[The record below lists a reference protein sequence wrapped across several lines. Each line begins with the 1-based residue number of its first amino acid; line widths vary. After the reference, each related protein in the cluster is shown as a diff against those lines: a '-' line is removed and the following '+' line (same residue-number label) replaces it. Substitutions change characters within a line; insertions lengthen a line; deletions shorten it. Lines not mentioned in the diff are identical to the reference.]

1 MMNMTE
7 IFTTYTR
14 RGKTPDIFKAIKS
27 DNFEEVRK
35 ILETQ
40 PEMIGAVA
48 PKKPAETMGMS
59 PLQVSLNTGW
69 HREIAWFLLENG
81 ADVNYMAGP
90 EYKLYGSSVGYPV
103 LFDAVC
109 SAVRNARRYVQD
121 TKAGEFRWVHTKDE
135 ADMSFNFLKR
145 MIELG
150 ADVNKTDYDG
160 RNSLMEAVAEAN
172 KLCPIV
178 NPETGKLYESLPV
191 TTEMTVDLR
200 RIFTLLIDSGADRN
214 NRSTYSMKTIRE
226 HYSTETI
233 WQICGDL
240 FL

>member
-1 MMNMTE
+1 M
-7 IFTTYTR
+7 
-14 RGKTPDIFKAIKS
+14 GKATDIFNAIKS
-27 DNFEEVRK
+27 DDFKAVKLAIEK
-35 ILETQ
+35 Q
-40 PEMIGAVA
+40 PELVCAVA

-59 PLQVSLNTGW
+59 PLQVALNTGW

-121 TKAGEFRWVHTKDE
+121 KQTRDLRWVHTKEE
-135 ADMSFNFLKR
+135 ADLSFKFLKR

-178 NPETGKLYESLPV
+178 NPETGQLYESLPM
-191 TTEMTVDLR
+191 TPEMTGDLR
-200 RIFTLLIDSGADRN
+200 RIFKLLIDSGADQN
-214 NRSTYSMKTIRE
+214 NKSTYSKKTIRE

-233 WQICGDL
+233 WRICGDL
-240 FL
+240 FE

>member
-1 MMNMTE
+1 MAKEKAT
-7 IFTTYTR
+7 
-14 RGKTPDIFKAIKS
+14 DIFEAIKN
-27 DNFEEVRK
+27 DDFKEVKRL
-35 ILETQ
+35 IETQ
-40 PEMIGAVA
+40 PELARAVA

-59 PLQVSLNTGW
+59 PVQVALNTGW

-81 ADVNYMAGP
+81 ANVNYMAGP
-90 EYKLYGSSVGYPV
+90 EYKLYGSKVGYPV

-121 TKAGEFRWVHTKDE
+121 QQTGEFRWIHSKEE
-135 ADMSFNFLKR
+135 ADLSFSFLRR

-160 RNSLMEAVAEAN
+160 RNSLMEAIAEAN

-178 NPETGKLYESLPV
+178 NPETGRLYDSLPI
-191 TTEMTVDLR
+191 TPEMTDDLR
-200 RIFTLLIDSGADRN
+200 RIFKLLIDSGAYRSN
-214 NRSTYSMKTIRE
+214 KSTYSKKTIHE

-233 WQICGDL
+233 WRICGDL
-240 FL
+240 LE

>member
-1 MMNMTE
+1 MAKEMVTGMFN
-7 IFTTYTR
+7 
-14 RGKTPDIFKAIKS
+14 AIKS
-27 DNFEEVRK
+27 DDFKEVKRL
-35 ILETQ
+35 IETQ
-40 PEMIGAVA
+40 PELARAVA

-59 PLQVSLNTGW
+59 PLQVALNTGW

-121 TKAGEFRWVHTKDE
+121 CQTGDFHWVHTNEE
-135 ADMSFNFLKR
+135 ADLSFSFLKR

-178 NPETGKLYESLPV
+178 NPETGRLHDSLPI
-191 TTEMTVDLR
+191 TPEMTEDLH
-200 RIFTLLIDSGADRN
+200 RIFKLLIDIGADRGN
-214 NRSTYSMKTIRE
+214 KSTYSKKTIRE
-226 HYSTETI
+226 HYAAETI

-240 FL
+240 FE

>member
-1 MMNMTE
+1 MAEKPTKKE
-7 IFTTYTR
+7 T
-14 RGKTPDIFKAIKS
+14 DIFKAIKE
-27 DNFEEVRK
+27 DDFDEVKRLVK
-35 ILETQ
+35 GE
-40 PEMIGAVA
+40 PELARAVA

-59 PLQVSLNTGW
+59 PLQVALNTGW

-121 TKAGEFRWVHTKDE
+121 PKTREFRWVHTKEE
-135 ADMSFNFLKR
+135 AEMSFGFLKR

-160 RNSLMEAVAEAN
+160 RNSLMEAIAEAN

-178 NPETGKLYESLPV
+178 NPETGRLYESLPI
-191 TTEMTVDLR
+191 TPEMTEDLS
-200 RIFTLLIDSGADRN
+200 RIFKLLIDSGADRN
-214 NRSTYSMKTIRE
+214 NRSAYSKKTIRE
-226 HYSTETI
+226 HYCAETI

-240 FL
+240 FE

>member
-1 MMNMTE
+1 MAKKKAT
-7 IFTTYTR
+7 
-14 RGKTPDIFKAIKS
+14 DIFNAIKS
-27 DNFEEVRK
+27 DDFKEVKRM
-35 ILETQ
+35 IEAQ
-40 PEMIGAVA
+40 PELACAIA

-121 TKAGEFRWVHTKDE
+121 LQTGDFRWVHTKEE
-135 ADMSFNFLKR
+135 ADLSFKFLKR

-178 NPETGKLYESLPV
+178 NPETGRLYDSLPI
-191 TTEMTVDLR
+191 TPEMTDDLR
-200 RIFTLLIDSGADRN
+200 RIFKLLIDSGADRSN
-214 NRSTYSMKTIRE
+214 KSTYSKKTIHE
-226 HYSTETI
+226 HYYTETI
-233 WQICGDL
+233 WRICGDL
-240 FL
+240 FE